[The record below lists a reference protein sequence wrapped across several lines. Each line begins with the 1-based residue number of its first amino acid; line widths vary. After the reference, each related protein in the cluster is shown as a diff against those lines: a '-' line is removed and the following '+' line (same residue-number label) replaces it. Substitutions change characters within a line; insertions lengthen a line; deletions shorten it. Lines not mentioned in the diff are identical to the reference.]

1 MECWGS
7 QSEGAGVSI
16 HALSGW
22 SPLVLEPHES
32 LQKGQIEG
40 GKQMSCQGS
49 HKPGV
54 GSEQETAVRG
64 SRGGKAWDSYNIVCT
79 VSNHVIYAR
88 ALWEPALAFGTDCTI
103 PDTLV
108 FVMISDLIKWALAN
122 YFNIY

>member
-1 MECWGS
+1 MN
-7 QSEGAGVSI
+7 
-16 HALSGW
+16 
-22 SPLVLEPHES
+22 
-32 LQKGQIEG
+32 
-40 GKQMSCQGS
+40 SCTNLMTNDKHCYNTCNYDCKRIQGS

-79 VSNHVIYAR
+79 VSNHVIHAR

-108 FVMISDLIKWALAN
+108 FVMISDLIKWALAK